1 MIKKNVTVY
10 DIAQELG
17 ISSGTVSRALNNST
31 LISDE
36 KREEILAT
44 AERMQYHKRSIKR
57 QHSRTIVTVRL
68 FLPAAKYNYIHLF
81 YDVAELI
88 EGIQAGFGDTRVN
101 ITTSINDGNLAVFE
115 SKKLGDIDGCIF
127 AFTEP
132 SAALETILEEREIP
146 FILLNRERPENNYVM
161 IDSIGGME
169 KLVDVAWKKH
179 GSALKPCFLGFAPL
193 EGVSKRREE
202 GVRIRCKDLSIP
214 FSDQDVYNLDS
225 ISELRSSILSDILEK
240 KYNTVFCFNDM
251 LAVSLY
257 QSALHLSLQI
267 PNAFSIT
274 GFDNSPI
281 LDLLD
286 QRVNTIE
293 FSLKK
298 LGNRSGAWL
307 QCRIINR
314 DDVPIQE
321 NLEGAYILGETI

>member
-1 MIKKNVTVY
+1 MKRNVTVY

-17 ISSGTVSRALNNST
+17 ISSSTVSRALNNST

-36 KREEILAT
+36 MRKEILAA
-44 AERMQYHKRSIKR
+44 AERMQYCKRSIKR
-57 QHSRTIVTVRL
+57 QQSRTIVTVRL

-88 EGIQAGFGDTRVN
+88 EGIQTGFGDTRVN
-101 ITTSINDGNLAVFE
+101 IITSINDNNLAVFE

-132 SAALETILEEREIP
+132 SAALEEILEEREIP
-146 FILLNRERPENNYVM
+146 FLLLNRERPENNYVK
-161 IDSIGGME
+161 IDSIGGMK
-169 KLVDVAWKKH
+169 KLVDAAWRKY
-179 GSALKPCFLGFAPL
+179 GSALHPCYLGFAPL
-193 EGVSKRREE
+193 ERVSKPREE
-202 GVRIRCKDLSIP
+202 GLSIRCKELGIP
-214 FSDQDVYNLDS
+214 FSDTDIYNLDS
-225 ISELRSSILSDILEK
+225 ITEIRASILSDILK
-240 KYNTVFCFNDM
+240 KNYNAVFCFNDM

-257 QSALHLSLQI
+257 QSALHFSLQI
-267 PNAFSIT
+267 PQAFSIT

-293 FSLKK
+293 FSLQK
-298 LGNRSGAWL
+298 LGNRSGEWL
-307 QCRIINR
+307 QSRIINR
-314 DDVPIQE
+314 DDIPIQE

>member
-1 MIKKNVTVY
+1 MMKKNVTVY

-44 AERMQYHKRSIKR
+44 AQRMHYRKRSIKR
-57 QHSRTIVTVRL
+57 QQSRAIVTVRL

-88 EGIQAGFGDTRVN
+88 EGIQEGFGDTRVN
-101 ITTSINDGNLAVFE
+101 IITSINDGNLAVFE
-115 SKKLGDIDGCIF
+115 TKKLGDIDGCIF

-132 SAALETILEEREIP
+132 SAGLETLLEEREIP
-146 FILLNRERPENNYVM
+146 FILLNREKPENNYGM
-161 IDSIGGME
+161 IDSIGGMK
-169 KLVDVAWKKH
+169 KLVDAAWKKY
-179 GSALKPCFLGFAPL
+179 GSMLKPCYLGFTPL
-193 EGVSKRREE
+193 SGVSKRREE
-202 GVRIRCKDLSIP
+202 GISIRCKDLHIP
-214 FSDQDVYNLDS
+214 FSDKDVYNLDS
-225 ISELRSSILSDILEK
+225 ISELRTSILSDILEK
-240 KYNTVFCFNDM
+240 RYTTVFCFNDM

-267 PNAFSIT
+267 PKAFSIT

-307 QCRIINR
+307 LSRIINR

-321 NLEGAYILGETI
+321 NLEGAYMVGETM

>member
-1 MIKKNVTVY
+1 MMKKNVTVY

-44 AERMQYHKRSIKR
+44 AERMHYRKRSIKR
-57 QHSRTIVTVRL
+57 QQTRAIVTVRL
-68 FLPAAKYNYIHLF
+68 FLPAAKYDYIHLF

-88 EGIQAGFGDTRVN
+88 EGIQEGFGDTRVH
-101 ITTSINDGNLAVFE
+101 IITSINDGNLAVFE

-127 AFTEP
+127 AFTVP
-132 SAALETILEEREIP
+132 SAALETLLEEREIP
-146 FILLNRERPENNYVM
+146 FILLNREKPENNYVM
-161 IDSIGGME
+161 IDSIGGM
-169 KLVDVAWKKH
+169 KRLVDVAWEKY
-179 GSALKPCFLGFAPL
+179 GAQLKPCYVGFSPL
-193 EGVSKRREE
+193 AGVSKRREE
-202 GVRIRCKDLSIP
+202 GVSIRCNDLHIP
-214 FSDQDVYNLDS
+214 FSDKDVYNLDS
-225 ISELRSSILSDILEK
+225 ISELRSSILADILEK

-251 LAVSLY
+251 IAVSLY
-257 QSALHLSLQI
+257 QSALHLCLQI
-267 PNAFSIT
+267 PKAFSLT

-293 FSLKK
+293 FSLEQ

-307 QCRIINR
+307 LSRIINR
-314 DDVPIQE
+314 DDIPIQE